1 MPVEGNQKFNKCLL
15 YILIFCMIL
24 TGSINTIVNK
34 IIHSKYV
41 LDQLFK
47 VHHWFFIDAM
57 FLGEFISF
65 FIYIY
70 ISYKKKN
77 KEQNENQNN
86 NENQGEEIKKKSSP
100 PIPTNLIFVF
110 TSLLDL
116 LSAALSIFGLSSLY
130 SSIYQMFRG
139 FQLIFICLLGKLFL
153 KNQYYRQHILGICSI
168 ILGLGSFGLIE
179 AKKGNSNFGK
189 QTRSVILLLISQI
202 FSSTQNIIQ
211 EIYIKNYDVHP
222 LKFVGYEGLYGI
234 IIYTIL
240 LIIFQNIYCD
250 SWTQLL
256 KEEICSIN
264 DKEKSYLEDSIFAFR
279 QMWKKKSILFLS
291 ILYIISIALYN
302 IVGINLTKLDSST
315 TRVVVD
321 NARIIFIW
329 LFFFFYQDSSD
340 ENNHDDKLQETFLWT
355 QFIGLLFLFFG
366 ASVYNEII
374 VLHFWGLDKYTK
386 TNIEKLKKEEYI
398 AKLQKENE
406 DNDLLINISKNI
418 IDNSQSENNVK
429 LD

>member
-1 MPVEGNQKFNKCLL
+1 MF
-15 YILIFCMIL
+15 L
-24 TGSINTIVNK
+24 TGSINTIFNK

-86 NENQGEEIKKKSSP
+86 NENQGEEVKKKSSP
-100 PIPTNLIFVF
+100 PIPTNSIFVI

-130 SSIYQMFRG
+130 SSIYQMLRG

-179 AKKGNSNFGK
+179 AIKGNSNIGK

-264 DKEKSYLEDSIFAFR
+264 DKEKSYLDI
-279 QMWKKKSILFLS
+279 
-291 ILYIISIALYN
+291 YII
-302 IVGINLTKLDSST
+302 
-315 TRVVVD
+315 
-321 NARIIFIW
+321 IIR
-329 LFFFFYQDSSD
+329 
-340 ENNHDDKLQETFLWT
+340 
-355 QFIGLLFLFFG
+355 
-366 ASVYNEII
+366 
-374 VLHFWGLDKYTK
+374 
-386 TNIEKLKKEEYI
+386 
-398 AKLQKENE
+398 
-406 DNDLLINISKNI
+406 SKNL
-418 IDNSQSENNVK
+418 K
-429 LD
+429 